1 MALWLGVPTRR
12 LFFSDKLVLLSCW
25 LISPPLVEI
34 SGGVYGE
41 FWVKVMYMESD
52 CHIRGNSAAWSP
64 LMCYLYI
71 CRVLKLACWVYDH
84 KKNLIYRVLRFPS
97 QKRSHFTGKSPLLWM
112 IVQLCKLWAFHGLLL
127 LLSSDCSYQTQHFIF
142 LNMSG
147 LNVIHHNSHS
157 KLLCHLSDY
166 LALILALF
174 SGRRWRPKIVW
185 GSWMAEIILTVY
197 DKDLA
202 PANRASIPE

>member
-1 MALWLGVPTRR
+1 MGSFEWRLCTWRVIVILGETLQLGVPWCVI
-12 LFFSDKLVLLSCW
+12 F
-25 LISPPLVEI
+25 IYAE
-34 SGGVYGE
+34 Y
-41 FWVKVMYMESD
+41 
-52 CHIRGNSAAWSP
+52 WSLP
-64 LMCYLYI
+64 AGFMTI
-71 CRVLKLACWVYDH
+71 
-84 KKNLIYRVLRFPS
+84 KKNLIYRVLCFPS
-97 QKRSHFTGKSPLLWM
+97 QKRSHFTGKSPLLGM

-127 LLSSDCSYQTQHFIF
+127 LLSSDCSYQNQHFIF

-174 SGRRWRPKIVW
+174 SGRGWRPNIVW
-185 GSWMAEIILTVY
+185 GSWMAEIILTV